1 MQLRIFIMKKLLF
14 SLLFVLSFAANAQAL
29 TSVKGGVNVL
39 PEPLPESAG
48 QLIYEEMG
56 CPLCHG
62 YQGGGD
68 GFMSEGLNP
77 KPRNFTDFK
86 VMSRLSDMTMSHSI
100 KNGIPGTGMPAW
112 NLTDNQVND
121 VIGYIKTFLADSQTT
136 IGVCLNEKREV
147 DVRNLNLKNK
157 YAIDIDQQEY
167 LKVASK
173 DNRVIIEPRDTNVMR
188 HFKKTRKSLMRT
200 HVMVNGEEME
210 GDSALIV
217 VRIRDCIK

>member
-1 MQLRIFIMKKLLF
+1 MKKLLL
-14 SLLFVLSFAANAQAL
+14 SSLFVLLIAMDAQAL
-29 TSVKGGVNVL
+29 TTAKGSVNVL

-56 CPLCHG
+56 CPICHG

-68 GFMSEGLNP
+68 GFMSEGLTP

-100 KNGIPGTGMPAW
+100 KNGIPGTAMPSW

-136 IGVCLNEKREV
+136 IGVCLNEKREI
-147 DVRNLNLKNK
+147 DVRNLNLNNN
-157 YAIDIDQQEY
+157 YAVDIDKKEY
-167 LKVASK
+167 LKVASNG
-173 DNRVIIEPRDTNVMR
+173 NRVIIEPRDINVMR
-188 HFKKTRKSLMRT
+188 HFKKTRKSLVRT
-200 HVMVNGEEME
+200 HVMVSGEEMDS
-210 GDSALIV
+210 DSALIV

>member
-1 MQLRIFIMKKLLF
+1 MKKLLF
-14 SLLFVLSFAANAQAL
+14 SLLLVLSFAANVQAL

-39 PEPLPESAG
+39 PEPLPESEG

-62 YQGGGD
+62 HQGGGD
-68 GFMSEGLNP
+68 GFMSEGLTP

-86 VMSRLSDMTMSHSI
+86 TMSRLSDMTMSHSI
-100 KNGIPGTGMPAW
+100 KNGIPGTAMPAW
-112 NLTDNQVND
+112 NLTDKQVND

-147 DVRNLNLKNK
+147 DVRNLNLKKK
-157 YAIDIDQQEY
+157 YAIGIDQQEF

-173 DNRVIIEPRDTNVMR
+173 NDRVIIEPKDTNVMR
-188 HFKKTRKSLMRT
+188 HFKKTRKSLLRT
-200 HVMVNGEEME
+200 HVMLNGQEMNS
-210 GDSALIV
+210 DSALIV

>member
-39 PEPLPESAG
+39 PEPLPESDG

-62 YQGGGD
+62 HQGGGD
-68 GFMSEGLNP
+68 GFMSEGLTP

-86 VMSRLSDMTMSHSI
+86 TMSRLSDMTMSHSI
-100 KNGIPGTGMPAW
+100 KNGIPGTAMPAW
-112 NLTDNQVND
+112 NLTDKQVND

-147 DVRNLNLKNK
+147 DVANLNLKKNF
-157 YAIDIDQQEY
+157 AIGIDQQEF
-167 LKVASK
+167 LKVASS
-173 DNRVIIEPRDTNVMR
+173 DNRLFIEPKDTNVMR
-188 HFKKTRKSLMRT
+188 HFRKTRKSLLRT
-200 HVMVNGEEME
+200 HVMVNGQEMDS
-210 GDSALIV
+210 DSALIV

>member
-1 MQLRIFIMKKLLF
+1 MKKLLF
-14 SLLFVLSFAANAQAL
+14 SLLFVLSIAAQAQAI
-29 TSVKGGVNVL
+29 TTVKGGVNVL
-39 PEPLPESAG
+39 PEPLPESPG

-56 CPLCHG
+56 CPICHG
-62 YQGGGD
+62 HQGGGD
-68 GFMSEGLNP
+68 GFMAGGLDP

-86 VMSRLSDMTMSHSI
+86 VMSRLSDMTMAHSI

-112 NLTDNQVND
+112 NLTDNQIND
-121 VIGYIKTFLADSQTT
+121 VIAYIKTFLADSQTT

-147 DVRNLNLKNK
+147 DVRNLNLNKNF
-157 YAIDIDQQEY
+157 AVGTDQQEF

-173 DNRVIIEPRDTNVMR
+173 GNRVFIEPKDRNVMR

-200 HVMVNGEEME
+200 HVMINGEEME

>member
-1 MQLRIFIMKKLLF
+1 MKKLLL
-14 SLLFVLSFAANAQAL
+14 SLLLVLLVAIDAHAL
-29 TSVKGGVNVL
+29 TFVKGGVNVL
-39 PEPLPESAG
+39 PEPLPESEG

-157 YAIDIDQQEY
+157 FAIDIDQQEY

>member
-1 MQLRIFIMKKLLF
+1 MKRLVL
-14 SLLFVLSFAANAQAL
+14 SVMFVLFFAVNVQAL
-29 TSVKGGVNVL
+29 TTAKGGVNVL

-56 CPLCHG
+56 CPICHG
-62 YQGGGD
+62 HQGGGD
-68 GFMSEGLNP
+68 GFMAEGLTP

-86 VMSRLSDMTMSHSI
+86 TMSRLSDMTMFHSI
-100 KNGIPGTGMPAW
+100 KNGIPGSAMPAW

-136 IGVCLNEKREV
+136 IGVCLNEKREI
-147 DVRNLNLKNK
+147 DVRNLNLDKNFSMG
-157 YAIDIDQQEY
+157 IDQQEF

-173 DNRVIIEPRDTNVMR
+173 GNRVIIEPKDTNVMR
-188 HFKKTRKSLMRT
+188 HFRKTRKSLVRT
-200 HVMVNGEEME
+200 HVMVNGEEMDS
-210 GDSALIV
+210 GSALIV